1 MSSDELWPALAW
13 CQANN
18 VTLRFYLVDAVPHV
32 RVATRIA
39 PNADDYAAVLLP
51 CDIGDTEALTDVLVA
66 AREEIEP
73 QLRRRTLRL
82 VTEA

>member
-1 MSSDELWPALAW
+1 MNDDELWSALAW

-18 VTLRFYLVDAVPHV
+18 ATLRFYLVDAVPHV
-32 RVATRIA
+32 RVATRVA
-39 PNADDYAAVLLP
+39 AGSDDFAAVLLP
-51 CDIGDTEALTDVLVA
+51 CEPGDREALADVLVA

-73 QLRRRTLRL
+73 QLRRRALRL